1 MKLIKVVET
10 CIYSPELEKMKNFY
24 VNVLGLQ
31 LVSEEIGRSVF
42 LKTEKSMLL
51 IFNPENTI
59 INSNSRFP
67 IHGAITPPAIIHF
80 DLEIDK
86 GDYEDWKNLLTKNNI
101 EIESE
106 LTFEQDTNSLY
117 FRDPSGNLVELI
129 TQGYWPTQN

>member
-1 MKLIKVVET
+1 MLMSWDFNQSQKKLEDLSSSRQK
-10 CIYSPELEKMKNFY
+10 
-24 VNVLGLQ
+24 
-31 LVSEEIGRSVF
+31 
-42 LKTEKSMLL
+42 KSMLL

-80 DLEIDK
+80 ALEIDK

-129 TQGYWPTQN
+129 TQGYCPTQN